1 MRKYGKGYP
10 LKTQKLENI
19 PRNTP
24 YCSTSKKTVYSQGI
38 VNNNEKIHDRRE
50 LLRKLK
56 VKSAVETY

>member
-1 MRKYGKGYP
+1 MGKDTPY
-10 LKTQKLENI
+10 KTQKLENI

-56 VKSAVETY
+56 VKSAI